1 MRGAS
6 SLAALSLDL
15 GWSSSPALLA
25 SSSLQLG
32 VHLYCSPLRSDFSS
46 RPVVDFS
53 APLSLSRRFFPARSN
68 FPSMARPC
76 FLLLDAASSRPW
88 SSPLAAP
95 SCSFLVL
102 APAPAT
108 NAVEPVV
115 FPVQFSR
122 GFLLASAL
130 SQLRSAAPLVPC
142 PWWCC
147 GVATLC
153 PSRQPSWPQEQSTP
167 YSSPS
172 HDLALLLASP
182 FIKLIQ
188 HLPYPSHSPCL
199 LEFPPWPVI
208 VCARAQLR
216 LITSVSFFDLVLA
229 STWL

>member
-1 MRGAS
+1 MPSPRAR
-6 SLAALSLDL
+6 LLLTELAPTTAALPAELPL
-15 GWSSSPALLA
+15 LARALLPWPRVP
-25 SSSLQLG
+25 G
-32 VHLYCSPLRSDFSS
+32 
-46 RPVVDFS
+46 S
-53 APLSLSRRFFPARSN
+53 AQ
-68 FPSMARPC
+68 PSAALVELVPARPC

-153 PSRQPSWPQEQSTP
+153 ASRQPSWPQEQSTP

-182 FIKLIQ
+182 FIELIQ

-199 LEFPPWPVI
+199 LEFPPWTVI